1 MQPELQIE
9 VGMAKIE
16 IAEAPYI
23 LFTRGLGS
31 CVGIVIYDPHKKIG
45 GLAHAM
51 LPTIHEARFKTNPAK
66 FVDSAIAFMIEHLEQ
81 KGCARSNLQAKLVGG
96 SHMFKTIPENST
108 LDIGMKNVK
117 ASQDTLTSYGI
128 KIVSQDTRGNY
139 GRTVFFDLNTGK
151 INIRTIFVGEKE
163 I

>member
-1 MQPELQIE
+1 MQREAQIE
-9 VGMAKIE
+9 VGMAKVE
-16 IAEAPYI
+16 IAEAPSI

-31 CVGIVIYDPHKKIG
+31 CVAIMIYEAHKKIG

-51 LPTIHEARFKTNPAK
+51 LPTINDARFKTNPAK
-66 FVDSAIAFMIEHLEQ
+66 FVDSAIAFMVEHLER
-81 KGCARSNLQAKLVGG
+81 KGCRRTDLQAKLVGG

-128 KIVSQDTRGNY
+128 KIVGQDTRGNY

-151 INIRTIFVGEKE
+151 ITIKTIFVGEKE